1 MLESKGE
8 EKKLVELDGE
18 VFYKFIG
25 KEVYI
30 TVDGVRHNIRDL
42 LQLEREKEY
51 NIELKMVD
59 FL

>member
-1 MLESKGE
+1 MMECKGK
-8 EKKLVELDGE
+8 EKKLVKLEGE
-18 VFYKFIG
+18 VYKLIG

-51 NIELKMVD
+51 NIELKNLFEND
-59 FL
+59 

>member
-1 MLESKGE
+1 MKTLSVELASPLMLESKGE

-42 LQLEREKEY
+42 L
-51 NIELKMVD
+51 
-59 FL
+59 